1 MSNDLS
7 NNKACW
13 VIEKPK
19 SSSLEEKLKEKI
31 KQKEESI
38 SDKKI
43 VHALDGK
50 IGTSIGVISVLTTE
64 LKGIDKIENIGVR
77 LGIGRDDYKVPTGIY
92 AIGSPNE
99 ESPVLI
105 TANYKL
111 TIDKLRIEL
120 DGLNLWILV
129 IDTKGVNVWCAAGKG
144 TFSTEE
150 IIYRINKCKLKKL
163 VTHNQI
169 ILPQLSAPGVSAY
182 QITKLTGFKA
192 IYGPV
197 YAKDIKRFLNNSCQ
211 ATEEMRKVNF
221 SLPERIAVS
230 LLETV
235 RSMKYLPFVFIFFV
249 LMQLLGRANESL
261 IQSMK
266 SGLINTIPYIIAII
280 IGTILFPI
288 LLPILPFR
296 MFSMKASILGII
308 WSAIVINYSKVFHYD
323 ANLMINISN
332 TLLLTSIISYLGM
345 NFTGSTTFTSL
356 SGVKKETLL
365 TVPVLG
371 ASTLVGIILMVID
384 KFL

>member
-43 VHALDGK
+43 VHALDGQ
-50 IGTSIGVISVLTTE
+50 IETSIGLISVLTTE

-77 LGIGRDDYKVPTGIY
+77 LGIGRDDYKFPTGIY

-99 ESPVLI
+99 ESPVLV

-120 DGLNLWILV
+120 DGLNLWLLV

-150 IIYRINKCKLKKL
+150 IIYRVNKCKLKRL

-169 ILPQLSAPGVSAY
+169 ILPQLGAPGVSAH
-182 QITKLTGFKA
+182 QITKFTGFRV

-197 YAKDIKRFLNNSCQ
+197 YAKDIKKFLKNNCQ
-211 ATEEMRKVNF
+211 VTEEMRRVNF

-235 RSMKYLPFVFIFFV
+235 KGMKYMPFVFMFFV
-249 LMQLLGRANESL
+249 LMQLFGRANESL
-261 IQSMK
+261 IQSIEN
-266 SGLINTIPYIIAII
+266 GLLNTIPYIIAII

-308 WSAIVINYSKVFHYD
+308 WSAVVIKYSKVFHYD

-365 TVPVLG
+365 TVPVLVVS
-371 ASTLVGIILMVID
+371 ALAGIILMVID

>member
-1 MSNDLS
+1 M
-7 NNKACW
+7 
-13 VIEKPK
+13 
-19 SSSLEEKLKEKI
+19 
-31 KQKEESI
+31 
-38 SDKKI
+38 
-43 VHALDGK
+43 
-50 IGTSIGVISVLTTE
+50 
-64 LKGIDKIENIGVR
+64 
-77 LGIGRDDYKVPTGIY
+77 GIGRDDYKVPTGIY

>member
-1 MSNDLS
+1 M
-7 NNKACW
+7 
-13 VIEKPK
+13 
-19 SSSLEEKLKEKI
+19 
-31 KQKEESI
+31 
-38 SDKKI
+38 
-43 VHALDGK
+43 
-50 IGTSIGVISVLTTE
+50 
-64 LKGIDKIENIGVR
+64 
-77 LGIGRDDYKVPTGIY
+77 GIGRDDYKFPTGIY

-99 ESPVLI
+99 ESPVLV

-120 DGLNLWILV
+120 DGLNLWLLV

-150 IIYRINKCKLKKL
+150 IIYRVNKCKLKRL

-169 ILPQLSAPGVSAY
+169 ILPQLGAPGVSAH
-182 QITKLTGFKA
+182 QITKFTGFRV

-197 YAKDIKRFLNNSCQ
+197 YAKDIKKFLKNNCQ
-211 ATEEMRKVNF
+211 VTEEMRRVNF

-235 RSMKYLPFVFIFFV
+235 KGMKYMPFVFMFFV
-249 LMQLLGRANESL
+249 LMQLFGRANESL
-261 IQSMK
+261 IQSIEN
-266 SGLINTIPYIIAII
+266 GLLNTIPYIIAII

-308 WSAIVINYSKVFHYD
+308 WSAVVIKYSKVFHYD

-365 TVPVLG
+365 TVPVLVVS
-371 ASTLVGIILMVID
+371 ALAGIILMVID